1 MDGREWLDDYQ
12 HRLQDIRARAHRAQ
26 AELAGVEA
34 TATSADGAV
43 TVVAGP
49 GGALRRVT
57 FSPRSEG
64 LSRTQL
70 GALVVDT
77 AARAQADAARM
88 ATEAL
93 EPLVGRDSEAMRVLR
108 EHLPEHLP
116 DTASAAS

>member
-1 MDGREWLDDYQ
+1 MDGREWLDGYQ
-12 HRLQDIRARAHRAQ
+12 QRLQDIRARAHRVQ

-43 TVVAGP
+43 TVTAGP
-49 GGALRRVT
+49 GGVLRRVV
-57 FSPRSEG
+57 FDERSEG

-70 GALVVDT
+70 GAAVV
-77 AARAQADAARM
+77 AAVAQAQGDAARR

-108 EHLPEHLP
+108 SHLPAAES
-116 DTASAAS
+116 TAP